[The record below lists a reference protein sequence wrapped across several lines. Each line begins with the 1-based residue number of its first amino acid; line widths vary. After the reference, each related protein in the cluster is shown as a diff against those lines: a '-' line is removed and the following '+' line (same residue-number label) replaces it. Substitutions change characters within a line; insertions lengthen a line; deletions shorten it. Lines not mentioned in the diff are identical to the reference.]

1 MYEYVNNI
9 AAKLNLEEVMAIAGE
24 QIINLRKSTLETTL
38 KLLGFPDVESA
49 VEGKL
54 DIDKGYRALGRI
66 GHDLEDYIN
75 LANVISLDTEV
86 DGIKINLPDTL
97 DFSEFKYLCDS
108 VKYKNDRDL
117 FYIKDKNKILNSS
130 REYVEDFELGM
141 DKKIAPDQW
150 DLYASQVN
158 KVAKFFLQANYDLLK
173 PEQKEGLEDLTQ
185 LSKEQID
192 DRTSEIIDT
201 IDFSNAVDI
210 EDRFEISESV
220 NFIKKTEN
228 ILDGE
233 DAKSKSSELALL
245 ALQKAAMD
253 TRNKKDKFRRKY
265 QEIQERYVKS
275 EEEINRIM
283 GQNEQTKGEY

>member
-1 MYEYVNNI
+1 
-9 AAKLNLEEVMAIAGE
+9 MAIAGE
-24 QIINLRKSTLETTL
+24 QIINLRKSTLETAL

-54 DIDKGYRALGRI
+54 DADKGYRALGRI

-75 LANVISLDTEV
+75 LANVISLDTEI

-97 DFSEFKYLCDS
+97 DFVEFKYLCDS
-108 VKYKNDRDL
+108 VKYKNDKDI

-150 DLYASQVN
+150 DLYVSQVN
-158 KVAKFFLQANYDLLK
+158 KVAKFLLQANYDLLE
-173 PEQKEGLEDLTQ
+173 PEQREGLEDLTQ